1 MKILLSG
8 LGLLRLLLTLL
19 HGPDLVGELLEAG
32 FDPGGEIFTIQHDLA
47 ELFRLGLELFQ
58 VCSAPRW
65 PAQRPFRE
73 RTRLRKSHILK
84 TYLILYTTNL
94 QYRLRSSESE
104 EPCQEGGGRDQESR
118 Q

>member
-47 ELFRLGLELFQ
+47 ELFRLGLELF
-58 VCSAPRW
+58 
-65 PAQRPFRE
+65 
-73 RTRLRKSHILK
+73 
-84 TYLILYTTNL
+84 
-94 QYRLRSSESE
+94 
-104 EPCQEGGGRDQESR
+104 
-118 Q
+118 